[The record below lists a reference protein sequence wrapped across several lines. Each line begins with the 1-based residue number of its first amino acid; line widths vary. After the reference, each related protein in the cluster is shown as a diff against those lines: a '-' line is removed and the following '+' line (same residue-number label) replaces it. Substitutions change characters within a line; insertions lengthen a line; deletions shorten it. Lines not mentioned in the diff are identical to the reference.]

1 MAASTST
8 TAPEEEIEINTP
20 DHFKS
25 NVWRYFGF
33 ENIQGKITRK
43 DKVICRIC
51 RTKLSYLGTT
61 SNLRAHLS
69 TLHPGKLEVEGE
81 RLGPRQARI
90 NTMLSPSQGLCGRK

>member
-1 MAASTST
+1 MVIWAPVGDVSVLVCDDFVFRTMAGSTPT
-8 TAPEEEIEINTP
+8 TAPEEEIEIYTS

-25 NVWRYFGF
+25 NVQRYFGF

-51 RTKLSYLGTT
+51 RTKLSYHGTT

-69 TLHPGKLEVEGE
+69 TLHPGKD
-81 RLGPRQARI
+81 A
-90 NTMLSPSQGLCGRK
+90 GRP